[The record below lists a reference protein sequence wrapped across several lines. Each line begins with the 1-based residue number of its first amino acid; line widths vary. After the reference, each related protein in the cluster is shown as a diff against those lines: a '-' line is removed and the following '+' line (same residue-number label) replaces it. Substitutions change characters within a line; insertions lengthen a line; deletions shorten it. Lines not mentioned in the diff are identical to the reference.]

1 VSALVLILA
10 LLLQGTPV
18 SRIVSVRT
26 VELDVRLDPATR
38 TLAGKASL
46 ELDSRRVLPIDTLAL
61 VLPPPFADRTRVE
74 DVWDETGL
82 LAWTAKMESET
93 LLLRLTFARPLAPL
107 ARRTVVIRFQLSL
120 DELDST
126 AVRLSQHEARLESSG
141 WYPLPK
147 EPVLERFRRIRLGVR
162 LPRTWRV
169 EAAGR
174 LKRVRTGLEFAEYEI
189 TAKNVAPQTLLFQAQ
204 PE

>member
-1 VSALVLILA
+1 MSAVVLILA

-61 VLPPPFADRTRVE
+61 VLPPPFADRARVE
-74 DVWDETGL
+74 DVWDETGP

-107 ARRTVVIRFQLSL
+107 ARRTVVVRFQLSL

-126 AVRLSQHEARLESSG
+126 AARLGPHEARLESSG

-147 EPVLERFRRIRLGVR
+147 EAALERFRRIRLGVR
-162 LPRTWRV
+162 LPRAWHV
-169 EAAGR
+169 EATSR

>member
-1 VSALVLILA
+1 M
-10 LLLQGTPV
+10 

-38 TLAGKASL
+38 TLAGKANL
-46 ELDSRRVLPIDTLAL
+46 ELDSRRVLPIDTLDL
-61 VLPPPFADRTRVE
+61 FLSPPFADRARVE

-82 LAWTAKMESET
+82 LAWSAKMESET
-93 LLLRLTFARPLAPL
+93 LLLRLTFARPLPPL

-120 DELDST
+120 DEVDST
-126 AVRLSQHEARLESSG
+126 AVRLNQHEARLESSG
-141 WYPLPK
+141 WYPFPK
-147 EPVLERFRRIRLGVR
+147 EAALERFRRIRLGVR
-162 LPRTWRV
+162 LPRTWHV
-169 EAAGR
+169 EATSQ

-189 TAKNVAPQTLLFQAQ
+189 TAKNVAPQTLLFQAR